1 MQPKY
6 SLPRPLSYIA
16 LIILCIITAI
26 PFLWL
31 LSTALKSGDENIFA
45 SPPQWIP
52 LHLTFENFTKV
63 WQQIPLAQYFINS
76 VVISVVTIALNLIC
90 STLAAYPLARMK
102 FTGKNILFS
111 FILMTMMIPFQ
122 VMMVPLFLM
131 CTRLGLNESTGP
143 LGIILG
149 LSLPFAVSG
158 FGIFLMRE
166 AFVKIPLELE
176 QSAILDGCSPWQSLR
191 YILLPMLKPQLV
203 TLAIFTLIA
212 TWGEFLWP
220 SLILTKQEN
229 FTLPLGLIYLQSAFS
244 SNWRLVFA
252 GVLLSLI
259 PVLVTFVFLQRYFV
273 SGNLS
278 SSVKG

>member
-1 MQPKY
+1 
-6 SLPRPLSYIA
+6 
-16 LIILCIITAI
+16 
-26 PFLWL
+26 
-31 LSTALKSGDENIFA
+31 
-45 SPPQWIP
+45 
-52 LHLTFENFTKV
+52 
-63 WQQIPLAQYFINS
+63 
-76 VVISVVTIALNLIC
+76 
-90 STLAAYPLARMK
+90 
-102 FTGKNILFS
+102 
-111 FILMTMMIPFQ
+111 
-122 VMMVPLFLM
+122 
-131 CTRLGLNESTGP
+131 
-143 LGIILG
+143 
-149 LSLPFAVSG
+149 
-158 FGIFLMRE
+158 
-166 AFVKIPLELE
+166 
-176 QSAILDGCSPWQSLR
+176 
-191 YILLPMLKPQLV
+191 MLKPQLV